1 MIKRCV
7 EISERPAYLSLRDG
21 QMVIRHGD
29 DVLSTVPI
37 EDLGV
42 LIVDNP
48 GVTYSHGLL
57 GALLESNTA
66 VVVCGK
72 NHHPAGLLLPLEGH
86 TLQNRAIAA
95 QAAATDG
102 LNNRL
107 WQQIVRAKVLHQGK
121 VLEEQ
126 QAESGAFRELAKQ
139 VRSGD
144 PDNIE
149 AQAAQRY
156 WPLLFTP
163 AFRRSDS
170 SQFINSFLDYGYT
183 VLRAAVAR
191 AIVGAGL
198 NPSLGV
204 HHRNQYNAFALADD
218 LIEPFRPFVDR
229 AVVRLVDGQVD
240 TLGKEAKAEL
250 LSVLSVPVGLKGRRM
265 PLMVA
270 LHSTAASLRDCYL
283 GERDALEFPEP

>member
-1 MIKRCV
+1 MIKRCI

-21 QMVIRHGD
+21 QMIIKHGD
-29 DVLSTVPI
+29 EILSTVPI

-57 GALLESNTA
+57 GALLEANVA
-66 VVVCGK
+66 VVVCGR
-72 NHHPAGLLLPLEGH
+72 NRHPAGLLLPVEGH
-86 TLQNRAIAA
+86 TLQNRAAAA
-95 QAAATDG
+95 QAAASDS
-102 LNNRL
+102 LRKRL
-107 WQQIVRAKVLHQGK
+107 WRQIVRAKVQHQGQ
-121 VLEEQ
+121 VVAEQ
-126 QAESGAFRELAKQ
+126 GAEAGAFTELARQ
-139 VRSGD
+139 VKNGD

-163 AFRRSDS
+163 AFRRSDE

-183 VLRAAVAR
+183 VMRAAVAR
-191 AIVGAGL
+191 AIAGAGL
-198 NPSLGV
+198 HPSLGL

-218 LIEPFRPFVDR
+218 LIEPFRPFTDR
-229 AVVRLVDGQVD
+229 AVIRLVNGKAD
-240 TLGKEAKAEL
+240 TLDKRAKAEL
-250 LSVLSVPVGLKGRRM
+250 LSVLSVPAAIQNRRV

-270 LHSTAASLRDCYL
+270 LHTTAASLRECYT
-283 GERDALEFPEP
+283 GERDTLEFPAP